1 MRAQRVQS
9 LQVADTVE
17 GVPGAGPRAIPNEC
31 VLPEAG
37 NGANARQG
45 IFPN

>member
-17 GVPGAGPRAIPNEC
+17 GFPGAGPRATPNEH

-37 NGANARQG
+37 KGANALQG
-45 IFPN
+45 TFPN